1 MSTEEPEVRMA
12 DLDRLREELSNI
24 MLAQVQALAEEV
36 KRLREELQIL
46 KGRNERLESN
56 ARRRYLRDFAAE
68 LLGYSPGNDLSA
80 THGRVRGEPR

>member
-46 KGRNERLESN
+46 KRRNERLESN
-56 ARRRYLRDFAAE
+56 ARRRYLRDFAC
-68 LLGYSPGNDLSA
+68 
-80 THGRVRGEPR
+80 